1 VVFGEAPLV
10 STINPAPTNSTSTL
24 LTNSFPSG
32 SALLPQSTSTTLSN
46 NPSNS
51 ANAIN
56 SSNASAPL
64 STPAVAGIALG
75 VVAVL
80 AVAGAVVLI
89 YFRRRRSEMKAP
101 IVGMPAA
108 PLNHEPLAPPSTFI
122 VVPSRAEQSFET
134 PSSFVAVPSRA
145 EQSFETP
152 SSFIAVPS
160 RAEQSFEKG
169 VTGQSPLDAPPKK
182 VQPPSHPNSSLF
194 NEGIISAVIGG
205 SVGAGKSEYG
215 VKADEVESWTVEQVV
230 GWLHRNRIDPL
241 VLKSFQENSI
251 TGLSLLSLTE
261 HHMEHSMGI
270 HSLGDRLAIS
280 SLIATLRN
288 DQPQAQPSSAPSWV
302 TSEKAGGEEGRS
314 TMVQLGNG
322 SEKVMAPPP
331 YENSGV

>member
-1 VVFGEAPLV
+1 VVFGETTSVP
-10 STINPAPTNSTSTL
+10 TIDPVPTSSAESSSSDLTPTNSLTSI
-24 LTNSFPSG
+24 SSSPSG
-32 SALLPQSTSTTLSN
+32 SALPTNSGNTIPVGDNSTATTLSSN
-46 NPSNS
+46 PSNPNAPGTTPSNS
-51 ANAIN
+51 ANAIG
-56 SSNASAPL
+56 SSNVSAPL

-80 AVAGAVVLI
+80 AAAGAFILI
-89 YFRRRRSEMKAP
+89 FFRRRRSEKKPP

-108 PLNHEPLAPPSTFI
+108 PLNYEPSTPPCSFML
-122 VVPSRAEQSFET
+122 VPPRAEQSFEN
-134 PSSFVAVPSRA
+134 
-145 EQSFETP
+145 
-152 SSFIAVPS
+152 
-160 RAEQSFEKG
+160 G
-169 VTGQSPLDAPPKK
+169 VTGQSPLVPPPRRA
-182 VQPPSHPNSSLF
+182 QPPLHPNSSLF
-194 NEGIISAVIGG
+194 DGGIVGAGVGG
-205 SVGAGKSEYG
+205 SVGAGKWEYG

-230 GWLHRNRIDPL
+230 GWLHRNRINPL

-288 DQPQAQPSSAPSWV
+288 DQPQPQTSSAPSWV

-314 TMVQLGNG
+314 TMVQLGSG

-331 YENSGV
+331 YENGGV